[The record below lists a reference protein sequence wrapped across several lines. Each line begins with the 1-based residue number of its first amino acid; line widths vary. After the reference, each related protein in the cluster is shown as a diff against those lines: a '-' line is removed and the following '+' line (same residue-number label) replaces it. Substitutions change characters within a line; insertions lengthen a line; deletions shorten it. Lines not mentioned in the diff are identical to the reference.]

1 MIVNAYSLNMIPDRV
16 LPLVMVSQ
24 YDTSRCI
31 VFNLFNGTE
40 EYQPTSAKVLIGTN
54 QYEGQVNGNQV
65 IFNVPSELTQTA
77 QYLFGEI
84 VATDSNGKMGSLNFK
99 FKVDSTP
106 MEVIQTNTLSMAKPL
121 SNGLKTALDL
131 KLEEQKDEPIEEPIE
146 EPTEEEAEEPTEEE
160 AEPIEEPIEE
170 EQTEEE
176 TEPIE
181 ESTEEE
187 QTEPIEETEETEEP
201 IEEPIEEENTTDGTE
216 TK

>member
-1 MIVNAYSLNMIPDRV
+1 MIVNTYSLNMIPDRV

-24 YDTSRCI
+24 YDSARRI

-54 QYEGQVNGNQV
+54 QYEGTVSGNQV
-65 IFNVPSELTQTA
+65 TFNVPSSLTQEA

-106 MEVIQTNTLSMAKPL
+106 MEVAQTNTLTLGKSL
-121 SNGLKTALDL
+121 SNGLKMALDL
-131 KLEEQKDEPIEEPIE
+131 KLEPMEEKTEPVEEE
-146 EPTEEEAEEPTEEE
+146 EPTEEEPTE
-160 AEPIEEPIEE
+160 PI
-170 EQTEEE
+170 EEE

-181 ESTEEE
+181 EPIEDEPIEEE
-187 QTEPIEETEETEEP
+187 TEPIEENEDE
-201 IEEPIEEENTTDGTE
+201 
-216 TK
+216 

>member
-1 MIVNAYSLNMIPDRV
+1 MIVNTYSLNMIPDRV

-40 EYQPTSAKVLIGTN
+40 EYQPTSANVLIGTN

-65 IFNVPSELTQTA
+65 TFNVPSELTQEA

-106 MEVIQTNTLSMAKPL
+106 MEVIQTNTLTLNRSL
-121 SNGLKTALDL
+121 SNGLKMGLET
-131 KLEEQKDEPIEEPIE
+131 KLEPTEEQKDEPIE
-146 EPTEEEAEEPTEEE
+146 
-160 AEPIEEPIEE
+160 
-170 EQTEEE
+170 
-176 TEPIE
+176 
-181 ESTEEE
+181 
-187 QTEPIEETEETEEP
+187 EPIEETEETEEP
-201 IEEPIEEENTTDGTE
+201 IEEETGPIEETEETEEPIEENEDELVNDNTDN
-216 TK
+216 

>member
-1 MIVNAYSLNMIPDRV
+1 MIVNTYNLNMIPDRV

-31 VFNLFNGTE
+31 VFNLFDGEN

-65 IFNVPSELTQTA
+65 TFNVPSELTQTA

-106 MEVIQTNTLSMAKPL
+106 MEVSQTNTLTLNRSL
-121 SNGLKTALDL
+121 SNGLKMGLDL
-131 KLEEQKDEPIEEPIE
+131 KIEPTEENTEPIEEPVEEEQTEEPIE
-146 EPTEEEAEEPTEEE
+146 EPTEEEV
-160 AEPIEEPIEE
+160 
-170 EQTEEE
+170 
-176 TEPIE
+176 
-181 ESTEEE
+181 
-187 QTEPIEETEETEEP
+187 
-201 IEEPIEEENTTDGTE
+201 DVG
-216 TK
+216 

>member
-1 MIVNAYSLNMIPDRV
+1 MIVNTYNLNMIPDRV

-24 YDTSRCI
+24 YDSARRI

-65 IFNVPSELTQTA
+65 TFNVPSELTQEA

-106 MEVIQTNTLSMAKPL
+106 MEVTQTNTLSMANRL
-121 SNGLKTALDL
+121 SNGLKMGLDL
-131 KLEEQKDEPIEEPIE
+131 KIEEQKDEPIEEPVEEEQTEEPIE
-146 EPTEEEAEEPTEEE
+146 EPTEEEPTEEE
-160 AEPIEEPIEE
+160 QIEEPVEETEETIEEPIESE
-170 EQTEEE
+170 VEDGLVND
-176 TEPIE
+176 
-181 ESTEEE
+181 
-187 QTEPIEETEETEEP
+187 
-201 IEEPIEEENTTDGTE
+201 NTDN
-216 TK
+216 

>member
-1 MIVNAYSLNMIPDRV
+1 MIVNTYSLNMIPDRV

-24 YDTSRCI
+24 YDSSRRI

-54 QYEGQVNGNQV
+54 QYEGTVNGNQV
-65 IFNVPSELTQTA
+65 TFNVPSSLTQEA

-106 MEVIQTNTLSMAKPL
+106 LEVAQTNTLSMANRL
-121 SNGLKTALDL
+121 SNGLKMGLET

-146 EPTEEEAEEPTEEE
+146 EPVEEPTEEEAEEPTEEE
-160 AEPIEEPIEE
+160 
-170 EQTEEE
+170 T
-176 TEPIE
+176 
-181 ESTEEE
+181 
-187 QTEPIEETEETEEP
+187 
-201 IEEPIEEENTTDGTE
+201 EPIEEENEDGLVNDNTDD
-216 TK
+216 

>member
-1 MIVNAYSLNMIPDRV
+1 MIVNTYNLNMIPDRV

-24 YDTSRCI
+24 YDSARRI

-54 QYEGQVNGNQV
+54 QYEGQVSGNQV
-65 IFNVPSELTQTA
+65 TFNVPSELTQEA

-106 MEVIQTNTLSMAKPL
+106 MEVAQTNTLTLNRSL
-121 SNGLKTALDL
+121 SNGLKTALET
-131 KLEEQKDEPIEEPIE
+131 KLEPTEEKTEPIEDEPIDEVVEEPIE
-146 EPTEEEAEEPTEEE
+146 EPV
-160 AEPIEEPIEE
+160 EE

-176 TEPIE
+176 EPTEEAEEPIQE
-181 ESTEEE
+181 TEE
-187 QTEPIEETEETEEP
+187 QTEET
-201 IEEPIEEENTTDGTE
+201 EPIEEENEDELVNDNTDN
-216 TK
+216 

>member
-1 MIVNAYSLNMIPDRV
+1 MIVNTYSLNMIPDRV

-24 YDTSRCI
+24 YDSARRI
-31 VFNLFNGTE
+31 VFNLFNGNE

-65 IFNVPSELTQTA
+65 TFNVPSELTQTA

-106 MEVIQTNTLSMAKPL
+106 LEVVQTNTLTLNRSL

-131 KLEEQKDEPIEEPIE
+131 KLEPTEEQKDEPIEEVE
-146 EPTEEEAEEPTEEE
+146 EPTEETEPIEEE
-160 AEPIEEPIEE
+160 AEPIEE
-170 EQTEEE
+170 
-176 TEPIE
+176 
-181 ESTEEE
+181 
-187 QTEPIEETEETEEP
+187 TEEP
-201 IEEPIEEENTTDGTE
+201 IEENEDELVNDNTND
-216 TK
+216 

>member
-1 MIVNAYSLNMIPDRV
+1 MIVNTYNLNMIPDRV

-31 VFNLFNGTE
+31 VFNLYDGEN

-54 QYEGQVNGNQV
+54 QYDGEVSGNTV
-65 IFNVPSELTQTA
+65 TFNVPSALTQTA

-106 MEVIQTNTLSMAKPL
+106 MEVSQTNTLTLNRSL
-121 SNGLKTALDL
+121 SNGLKMGLDL
-131 KLEEQKDEPIEEPIE
+131 KLEPMEEQKDEPTEEVEEPTEEEPIEEEAEPIE
-146 EPTEEEAEEPTEEE
+146 EPTEEEPT
-160 AEPIEEPIEE
+160 EE

-176 TEPIE
+176 A
-181 ESTEEE
+181 
-187 QTEPIEETEETEEP
+187 EEP
-201 IEEPIEEENTTDGTE
+201 IEEPVEEPIEEEPIEENEDELVNDNTDN
-216 TK
+216 